1 MEGNNLGRQSST
13 NSMSAPP
20 SFGLGTIIFMLIG
33 IIAIYYLYRFLYTSA
48 ENNTV
53 VLSGGKR
60 AADSPPEKLPVIP
73 TPYEGGE
80 YSFNTW
86 IYISSFHKNRNARKH
101 IFELRGRYF
110 STLVIALG
118 AFNNTLVVRTHTKEP
133 NTEGF
138 QAVGVSIPSLPLLTD
153 VKEGYQSTRTSGSG
167 PSTSGSGPSTRSAPT
182 PPTASTP
189 NSSEMPGDLS
199 ADVIKNFF
207 KPYASNDSL
216 IEGFTAPSICDLP
229 EIDMQRWT
237 MVSVVLT
244 GRTID
249 VYLDGKLNRSCTT
262 PSYFKVD
269 PTGVSPVL
277 SDYGGFDGYLG
288 ITEVANY
295 AMNPDEIYRA
305 YLSGPDGPP
314 SFDIIGWIGS
324 IFTGSR

>member
-1 MEGNNLGRQSST
+1 MEGNILGKQVST
-13 NSMSAPP
+13 NSTPAPS
-20 SFGLGTIIFMLIG
+20 SFGIGTIILVLVG
-33 IIAIYYLYRFLYTSA
+33 IIAIYYLHRFLYTSVDS
-48 ENNTV
+48 NTV

-60 AADSPPEKLPVIP
+60 AADSPPEKLPTIP

-86 IYISSFHKNRNARKH
+86 IYISSFNKNRNTRKH

-110 STLVIALG
+110 STLVVALG
-118 AFNNTLVVRTHTKEP
+118 AFNNTLVVRTHTKDP
-133 NTEGF
+133 STEGF
-138 QAVGVSIPSLPLLTD
+138 QAVGVTMPKLPLLTD
-153 VKEGYQSTRTSGSG
+153 IKEGFQSTRTSGSG
-167 PSTSGSGPSTRSAPT
+167 PSTSGSGPSTKSTPT
-182 PPTASTP
+182 PTTTSTP
-189 NSSEMPGDLS
+189 NSSERPGDLS
-199 ADVIKNFF
+199 ADVLKNFF
-207 KPYASNDSL
+207 KPYAMNDS
-216 IEGFTAPSICDLP
+216 IEGFTVPSICDLP

-237 MVSVVLT
+237 MVSVILS

-288 ITEVANY
+288 TTEVTNR
-295 AMNPDEIYRA
+295 AMNPDEIYRM

-324 IFTGSR
+324 IFSGSR